1 MMAKHIMR
9 AGQLSIAGAI
19 CLAWASLAAG
29 QEQTGAAQAQPNQP
43 DPTQASAPQPAGAGQ
58 RPVNPGQETAGQQP
72 EGKALSVGPAQLR
85 IGGYIG
91 LTAIHRSTNSG
102 GGAGTRF
109 ATIPYEEDR
118 EAHVS
123 QTRLTAES
131 SRLSIRIDA
140 EFPEARP
147 RFESLAG
154 YFEMDFSGTTP
165 GNVAV
170 TSTSAGFRLRN
181 AFAEARYGDS
191 IFLSAGQAFS
201 LMTPAKNELS
211 MWPSDMDL
219 SQAVDT
225 NYVAGLVWGRYP
237 QFRMTWRPSKTFGW
251 AASVENPEQQ
261 IGNGIVTLPAC
272 CAEDIESQYNTGS
285 DGLDVPN
292 LMPDL
297 VTRIAFNR
305 GVFHVDA
312 GGVLRVF
319 RHTVSPYTDSFK
331 QAGGGV
337 SVNVGVKP
345 TPTTRLLLQSAFGSG
360 MGRYI
365 GGMVPDVAFHRD
377 GTISPIDTAS
387 WVAGVE
393 QQISRLSIAGY
404 YSGVVADANFEQ
416 DTDGRYVGFGFPGAS
431 TTNNGKIHELRGT
444 VSSRMM
450 ASPDRGSAQLAL
462 QVSWLEREP
471 AFSSP
476 ASARSFLF
484 FAQLRYNLP

>member
-1 MMAKHIMR
+1 
-9 AGQLSIAGAI
+9 
-19 CLAWASLAAG
+19 
-29 QEQTGAAQAQPNQP
+29 
-43 DPTQASAPQPAGAGQ
+43 
-58 RPVNPGQETAGQQP
+58 VAGQQA
-72 EGKALSVGPAQLR
+72 EGKALNVGPAQLR

-91 LTAIHRSTNSG
+91 LTGIHRSTNSG

-109 ATIPYEEDR
+109 ATIPYEEDLQ
-118 EAHVS
+118 AHVS

-140 EFPEARP
+140 EFPEGGRP
-147 RFESLAG
+147 RFRSLAG

-191 IFLSAGQAFS
+191 ILLSAGQGFS
-201 LMTPAKNELS
+201 LMTPPKSQLS
-211 MWPSDMDL
+211 MWPSDIDL

-225 NYVAGLVWGRYP
+225 NYVAGLVWGRFP
-237 QFRMTWRPSKTFGW
+237 QLRVTWQPSKTVNW
-251 AASVENPEQQ
+251 AVSIENPEQQ
-261 IGNGIVTLPAC
+261 IGNGLVTLPVC
-272 CAEDIESQYNTGS
+272 CAADIEPQYNTGS

-297 VTRIAFNR
+297 VTRVAFNP

-345 TPTTRLLLQSAFGSG
+345 APSTRLFLQTAFGSG
-360 MGRYI
+360 LGRYI
-365 GGMVPDVAFHRD
+365 GGLVPDVAFHRD
-377 GTISPIDTAS
+377 GSISPIGTAS
-387 WVAGVE
+387 WVGGVE
-393 QQISRLSIAGY
+393 QQISRLALAGY
-404 YSGVVADANFEQ
+404 YSGVVVDSSFEQ
-416 DTDGRYVGFGFPGAS
+416 DTDGRDIGYGFPGAS
-431 TTNNGKIHELRGT
+431 TMNNGKIHEITGT
-444 VSSRMM
+444 ASSKVM
-450 ASPDRGSAQLAL
+450 ASPDRGSAQLSL

-471 AFSSP
+471 AFPSP